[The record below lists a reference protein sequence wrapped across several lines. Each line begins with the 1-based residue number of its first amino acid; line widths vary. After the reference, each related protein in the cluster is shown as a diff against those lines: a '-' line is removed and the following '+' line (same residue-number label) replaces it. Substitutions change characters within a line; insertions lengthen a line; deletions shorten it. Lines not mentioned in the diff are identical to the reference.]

1 MGAVLLFNISDL
13 RKIAIIRLLA
23 YRYGIRLL
31 EVDPEQQNQ
40 TIDRLLK
47 DPDEKALPCP
57 DPFQDEMLVMH
68 DLSGEAFHA
77 LLDTLRREGKSVK
90 LKAVVTDH
98 NRKWTAFH
106 LHREL
111 LAEAMTVSKRRK

>member
-1 MGAVLLFNISDL
+1 MGTVLLFNISDL

-47 DPDEKALPCP
+47 DPDGKALPCP
-57 DPFQDEMLVMH
+57 GPFQDEMMVMH

-90 LKAVVTDH
+90 LKAVVTGH
-98 NRKWTAFH
+98 NRKWTARR
-106 LHREL
+106 LHQEL
-111 LAEAMTVSKRRK
+111 LAEALTASKVRK

>member
-1 MGAVLLFNISDL
+1 MGAVLLFNISDV

-47 DPDEKALPCP
+47 DPDGKALSCP
-57 DPFQDEMLVMH
+57 DPFQDEMMVMH

>member
-1 MGAVLLFNISDL
+1 M
-13 RKIAIIRLLA
+13 
-23 YRYGIRLL
+23 
-31 EVDPEQQNQ
+31 
-40 TIDRLLK
+40 
-47 DPDEKALPCP
+47 PCP
-57 DPFQDEMLVMH
+57 DPFQDEMMVMQ

-98 NRKWTAFH
+98 NRKWTALH

-111 LAEAMTVSKRRK
+111 LAEAMTMSKRRK

>member
-1 MGAVLLFNISDL
+1 MGTVLLFNISDL

-47 DPDEKALPCP
+47 DPDGKALPCP
-57 DPFQDEMLVMH
+57 DPFQDEMMVMH

-77 LLDTLRREGKSVK
+77 AELRRASGGGDDHVEEKELIRTGKGCR
-90 LKAVVTDH
+90 A
-98 NRKWTAFH
+98 R
-106 LHREL
+106 
-111 LAEAMTVSKRRK
+111 